1 MNKPLKLTP
10 AQNAALDNIVLHSPN
25 GGQGLNSEGAAIQKS
40 ATIGYDVNPSTGMT
54 PSSDPSAGTV
64 TALRREALDDRVT
77 MLSYTT
83 DEFVFFM
90 KVPRRRATS
99 TVQQYTVFDRHSR
112 GYDALE
118 VDEGQISAPRD
129 PELNRKVLQMKYLSA
144 TCNVTLQATL
154 ADAVESPVQVYTDNA
169 IGTIVQGIESQ
180 MFYGDSSLSPYPVD
194 ANSTGGR
201 QFDGLAKLIPEEN
214 VIDAK
219 GNPLSEADV
228 NAAATKI
235 KKAFGKATDMFMPI
249 EAKAP
254 FIASLPYTKFVS
266 INSNRGNT
274 VAAGYNV
281 NAYNSVTGPIELT
294 GSSVMTQNQVL
305 DETQLG
311 DLGQALTPTVTAKV
325 NTNAGGKFRAN
336 HEVGQTLN
344 YKVVAYDSGNASFA
358 ADASAAITNATDG
371 VALSI
376 TAPRLGK
383 VRTSYVA
390 IYRQALEDGQYYLI
404 KKIGTGAAVKGVI
417 SFTDTNDKIPGTCD
431 VFIGEM
437 LDRTINLYEWL
448 PIMSLPLAQVSA
460 SYTWSVLWFGA
471 LCLRIPRHWARIKN
485 VQAVPVTQQY

>member
-1 MNKPLKLTP
+1 MPKSLNLTQ

-25 GGQGLNSEGAAIQKS
+25 GGQGLNGKGEAIQKS
-40 ATIGYDVNPSTGMT
+40 ATLGYDVNPSTGMSPET
-54 PSSDPSAGTV
+54 DATAGTV

-90 KVPRRRATS
+90 KVPKRRATS
-99 TVQQYTVFDRHSR
+99 SIQQYTVFDRHSR
-112 GYDALE
+112 GYDALS
-118 VDEGQISAPRD
+118 VGEGQISAPSD
-129 PELNRKVLQMKYLSA
+129 PELNRKTLAMKYLSA

-154 ADAVESPVQVYTDNA
+154 ADAIDSPVQIYTDNA
-169 IGTIVQGIESQ
+169 IGTIVEGIESQ
-180 MFYGDSSLSPYPVD
+180 MFYGDSSLSANPVD
-194 ANSTGGR
+194 ANSVGGK
-201 QFDGLAKLIPEEN
+201 QFDGLAKLIPDEN
-214 VIDAK
+214 VFNAN
-219 GNPLSEADV
+219 GNPLSEAMV
-228 NAAATKI
+228 NMAATAI
-235 KKAFGKATDMFMPI
+235 KKAYGRPTDMFMPI

-254 FIASLPYTKFVS
+254 FVQSLDYTKFVN
-266 INSNRGNT
+266 INSKRDNT

-281 NAYNSVTGPIELT
+281 DAYNSIVGPIELT

-311 DLGQALTPTVTAKV
+311 DLGQALTPTVTAEV
-325 NTNAGGKFRAN
+325 TPNAGGKFRADY
-336 HEVGQTLN
+336 EVGKTLN
-344 YKVVAYDSGNASFA
+344 YKVVAFDSTNASFA
-358 ADASAAITNATDG
+358 ADVSAAVANATDG

-376 TAPRLGK
+376 TAPSLGK
-383 VRTSYVA
+383 VRTTFVA
-390 IYRQALEDGQYYLI
+390 IYRQGLDDGQYYLI
-404 KKIGTGAAVKGVI
+404 KKLGTGTAVNGVI
-417 SFTDTNDKIPGTCD
+417 SFIDVNDKIPGTCD

-471 LCLRIPRHWARIKN
+471 LCLRIPRHWARIAN